1 MDQARILLCD
11 LCSPGEL
18 GCGRRQD
25 AVKIQRYA
33 VGKRALFRVFSEFRP
48 SITCIVLSA
57 SFLDLLE
64 LLV

>member
-25 AVKIQRYA
+25 AVKIQKVCGWQTRF
-33 VGKRALFRVFSEFRP
+33 VQS
-48 SITCIVLSA
+48 
-57 SFLDLLE
+57 LL
-64 LLV
+64 